1 VISSLSGELK
11 YADEE
16 RAHVAAGPIVYEL
29 LVPAVDVPELRDQVG
44 RDVTLHTIFY
54 LQGDGNSFEPVLIG
68 FLRRDDKRFFEKFIT
83 VKGIGP
89 KTALRALT
97 VGVSQIAAAI
107 ESKDARQ
114 LTQLKGI
121 GKRTAELIV
130 AELSG
135 KVGEFVGEAI
145 VSNGVMK
152 SVSTKRFSPAEQ
164 NAIDSLVVL
173 GERRN
178 DAEGLLM
185 QAKQQEAGLATNG
198 LATTDALVKAMLKL
212 RS

>member
-1 VISSLSGELK
+1 MISSLSGELK
-11 YADEE
+11 FADEE

-135 KVGEFVGEAI
+135 KVGEFVGDAI

-152 SVSTKRFSPAEQ
+152 GVSTKRFSPAEQ

-178 DAEGLLM
+178 DAEGLLLR
-185 QAKQQEAGLATNG
+185 AKQQEDGLN
-198 LATTDALVKAMLKL
+198 TTDALVKAMLKL